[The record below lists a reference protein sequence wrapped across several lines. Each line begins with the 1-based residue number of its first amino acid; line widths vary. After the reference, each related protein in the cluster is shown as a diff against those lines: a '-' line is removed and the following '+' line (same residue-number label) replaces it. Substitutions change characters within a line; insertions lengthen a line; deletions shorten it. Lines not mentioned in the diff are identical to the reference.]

1 MPVMTDEH
9 KAALATGREEGR
21 IVKKYLESLEKV
33 QRNNSATLARKL
45 TAVRTELDSP
55 NLAPVNRLLLIQKR
69 MDLDTSLK
77 AQEKPMTQDVEK
89 DFVSVAKSYSER
101 KGISYK
107 AWRMVGVPV
116 RVLKLAQIHS

>member
-45 TAVRTELDSP
+45 IAVRTELDSP